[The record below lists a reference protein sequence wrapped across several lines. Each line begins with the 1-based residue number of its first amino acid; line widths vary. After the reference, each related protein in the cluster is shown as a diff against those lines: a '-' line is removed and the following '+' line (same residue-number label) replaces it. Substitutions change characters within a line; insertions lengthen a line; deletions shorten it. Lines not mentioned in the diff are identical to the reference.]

1 MPPESAVFDDI
12 KDAFR
17 DLLSGRVAPEE
28 RRAFLHSMRESLA
41 LARVSVDEMR
51 DAVASTRRRLQH
63 ERTELE
69 TVLRRKTLAEGI
81 NDAETVAIAAR
92 FESQH
97 VAKIAALEKKL
108 DGGEAELSIAEAEVA
123 EMMDQLKAANAG
135 VGSGMRPGA
144 ASSPDGGS
152 TESAELEREIDS
164 VGRAQRRAALD
175 ADADARLAELKKKMG
190 M

>member
-1 MPPESAVFDDI
+1 VFDDI

-17 DLLSGRVAPEE
+17 DLLSGHVAPEA
-28 RRAFLHSMRESLA
+28 RRAFIHSMRESLA

-51 DAVASTRRRLQH
+51 EAVASTRRRLQR
-63 ERTELE
+63 ERDELD
-69 TVLRRKTLAEGI
+69 TVRRRKVLAEGI

-97 VAKIAALEKKL
+97 GAKIAALEKKL
-108 DGGEAELSIAEAEVA
+108 EGGEAELAIAEREVA
-123 EMMDQLKAANAG
+123 EMMEQLKAANAG
-135 VGSGMRPGA
+135 VGSGMHAGAVPTPDEGGSQDGA
-144 ASSPDGGS
+144 A
-152 TESAELEREIDS
+152 LERELDS

-175 ADADARLAELKKKMG
+175 ADAESRLAELKKKMG

>member
-1 MPPESAVFDDI
+1 MFDDI

-17 DLLSGRVAPEE
+17 DLLSGRVAPEA

-51 DAVASTRRRLQH
+51 DSVASTRRRLQQ
-63 ERTELE
+63 ERAELE
-69 TVLRRKTLAEGI
+69 TVMRRKTLAEGI
-81 NDAETVAIAAR
+81 NDAETVTIAAR
-92 FESQH
+92 FEAQH

-108 DGGEAELSIAEAEVA
+108 EGGEAELAIAEAEVK
-123 EMMDQLKAANAG
+123 EMTEQLKAANAG
-135 VGSGMRPGA
+135 VGSGMRAGD
-144 ASSPDGGS
+144 ASAHESGE
-152 TESAELEREIDS
+152 TESGELERELDS